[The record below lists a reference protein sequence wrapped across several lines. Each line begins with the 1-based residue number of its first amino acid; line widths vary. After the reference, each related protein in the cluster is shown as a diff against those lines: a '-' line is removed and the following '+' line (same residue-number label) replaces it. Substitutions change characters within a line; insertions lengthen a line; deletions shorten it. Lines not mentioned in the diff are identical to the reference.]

1 MLFKLLNKDFTQ
13 QFYVRLS
20 DYSPLNALGLE
31 CATVE
36 CAYGPEGSIRLV
48 YGIVSLPSA
57 EPCSE
62 TDLPAMVREVLI
74 WMA

>member
-1 MLFKLLNKDFTQ
+1 MSQGTRFCLWKICNQ
-13 QFYVRLS
+13 
-20 DYSPLNALGLE
+20 
-31 CATVE
+31 VE
-36 CAYGPEGSIRLV
+36 WRGRPTSQKGPEWGSHRMRLGPGRFHSPN

-57 EPCSE
+57 EPCRE